1 VPAPTQSTIAPPSDD
16 KRWRIVEATMR
27 RNGFKRDALIET
39 LHTVQESFG
48 FLDEE
53 SLRFVSASLH
63 APLSHVYGVST
74 FYHFFRLKPA
84 GKHTCVICTGTACY
98 IKGAPGLLTTI
109 KEKFGINSEE
119 TTADGQI
126 SVLSARCLGSCGLA
140 PAAVFDGEVEGR
152 LTGERMV
159 ERLLRWQQPESNG
172 AGAAAETGNQ
182 DQISA
187 VSLATASNGEGGMD

>member
-1 VPAPTQSTIAPPSDD
+1 MPAPTSNTIAPPTDD

-27 RNGFKRDALIET
+27 RNGFQRDALIET

-53 SLRFVSASLH
+53 SLRYVSASLH

-84 GKHTCVICTGTACY
+84 GAHTCVVCTGTACY
-98 IKGAPGLLTTI
+98 IKGAPNLLATI
-109 KEKFGINSEE
+109 KEQYDVGPEE
-119 TTADGQI
+119 TSEDGQF
-126 SVLSARCLGSCGLA
+126 SVLTARCLGSCGLA

-152 LTGERMV
+152 LTGS
-159 ERLLRWQQPESNG
+159 RLLERIRGWQKG
-172 AGAAAETGNQ
+172 ATHGAAADDIDADAAE
-182 DQISA
+182 A
-187 VSLATASNGEGGMD
+187 VAVNGERG